1 MTVAGLPALNATLN
15 AASAVLLL
23 LGYAFIRRRRV
34 GAHRACMLAALLT
47 STLFLSS
54 YLYYHAHV
62 GSVPFRG
69 GGLLRVV
76 YFAIL
81 IPHTALAGT
90 VVPLA
95 LVTAARALRGDFPR
109 HIAVARVTLP
119 IWLFVSVSGVAVYVM
134 LYHWPLPR

>member
-1 MTVAGLPALNATLN
+1 
-15 AASAVLLL
+15 
-23 LGYAFIRRRRV
+23 
-34 GAHRACMLAALLT
+34 MLAALLT

-62 GSVPFRG
+62 GSVPFRR

-76 YFAIL
+76 YFAVL
-81 IPHTALAGT
+81 IPHTVLAGA

-95 LVTAARALRGDFPR
+95 LLTAARALRGDFPR
-109 HIAVARVTLP
+109 HVAVARVTLP

-134 LYHWPLPR
+134 LYRWPLPR